1 MQFEVIKFLKI
12 HLSYSDG
19 GIELLYSERGVAV
32 NILILYYSGVGSTK
46 MVATKIFHELQ
57 GSHEATLASIEDLS
71 TDITIAE
78 YDSLVI
84 GFPTI
89 HAAPAYPYLPLSNRW
104 SNLKALFRL
113 SFLQPVDY
121 IRQTR

>member
-1 MQFEVIKFLKI
+1 
-12 HLSYSDG
+12 
-19 GIELLYSERGVAV
+19 
-32 NILILYYSGVGSTK
+32 

-89 HAAPAYPYLPLSNRW
+89 HAAPAYPYLPFY
-104 SNLKALFRL
+104 NLWIIFGKHVKDIRKT
-113 SFLQPVDY
+113 VREEKHDY
-121 IRQTR
+121 DSK

>member
-1 MQFEVIKFLKI
+1 M
-12 HLSYSDG
+12 
-19 GIELLYSERGVAV
+19 
-32 NILILYYSGVGSTK
+32 NILILYYSGVGNTK

-104 SNLKALFRL
+104 SNLKTLFRL